1 MICAVA
7 CGIVLMIAP
16 ERSEG
21 TKRCVRLAVSLVMLC
36 AIIRPIA
43 NIAEDIPDVLEYAD
57 RMIPDEDRDDGSTED
72 VVVSAICTAAEY
84 DEPDIRHILQLL
96 GNLKNYL
103 RPLSRAEISCVD
115 DRIFVPVYSEIIIQR
130 IVLFLHW
137 LNCIYINPIGNNRN
151 LIFRH
156 TFCYDV
162 SLESFADRDNPISIS
177 ICIILCFST
186 DFP

>member
-1 MICAVA
+1 MQGKVITMKYVHEIMICAVA

-72 VVVSAICTAAEY
+72 VVVSAICTAAEKAAGEY
-84 DEPDIRHILQLL
+84 FSVPDEDFSVT
-96 GNLKNYL
+96 
-103 RPLSRAEISCVD
+103 LSLVGEGGSLAISGAEVSVTGEGAELPA
-115 DRIFVPVYSEIIIQR
+115 RSVERYFSEI
-130 IVLFLHW
+130 LG
-137 LNCIYINPIGNNRN
+137 CE
-151 LIFRH
+151 
-156 TFCYDV
+156 V
-162 SLESFADRDNPISIS
+162 SVYGCEK
-177 ICIILCFST
+177 
-186 DFP
+186 